1 MESRISRW
9 RRRRCEAVARVLTV
23 IGERRLRKFETASF
37 KGGNAYRRCS
47 RDVTA
52 RRPAPSTLIRQLGTI
67 GTSLRECRGK
77 CLAKIKLLKDLNRIA
92 PFCVR
97 SAESMEEAMCDYSLE
112 AYRSRP
118 ALLGERYETHRFESY
133 SIGFIAPGDPAT
145 AVCLA
150 CDTRLR
156 LEGIPEK
163 VQRAKCVSANED
175 ATFTRLEKGP
185 HHDGVRFTNG
195 AEVTLQ
201 ELGPG
206 VKGYLYDNLVSPAWM
221 PEIAEAI

>member
-1 MESRISRW
+1 
-9 RRRRCEAVARVLTV
+9 
-23 IGERRLRKFETASF
+23 
-37 KGGNAYRRCS
+37 
-47 RDVTA
+47 
-52 RRPAPSTLIRQLGTI
+52 
-67 GTSLRECRGK
+67 
-77 CLAKIKLLKDLNRIA
+77 
-92 PFCVR
+92 
-97 SAESMEEAMCDYSLE
+97 MCDYSLE

-206 VKGYLYDNLVSPAWM
+206 AKGYLYDNLVSPAWM
-221 PEIAEAI
+221 PEAKSRHVHDHLQRPRCRPRQGLSIPEASGHSRQ

>member
-1 MESRISRW
+1 VESRISRW

-23 IGERRLRKFETASF
+23 IGERRLRKLETASF
-37 KGGNAYRRCS
+37 KCGNAYRRCS
-47 RDVTA
+47 RAST
-52 RRPAPSTLIRQLGTI
+52 PAGAINLDPSVGDLI
-67 GTSLRECRGK
+67 GTSLRGCRGK
-77 CLAKIKLLKDLNRIA
+77 CLAKIKLLRDLNQIA

-97 SAESMEEAMCDYSLE
+97 TAESMEEAMCDYSLE

-175 ATFTRLEKGP
+175 ATFTRLEKGR

-206 VKGYLYDNLVSPAWM
+206 VKGYLYDNLVSLAWM

>member
-1 MESRISRW
+1 
-9 RRRRCEAVARVLTV
+9 
-23 IGERRLRKFETASF
+23 
-37 KGGNAYRRCS
+37 
-47 RDVTA
+47 
-52 RRPAPSTLIRQLGTI
+52 
-67 GTSLRECRGK
+67 
-77 CLAKIKLLKDLNRIA
+77 
-92 PFCVR
+92 
-97 SAESMEEAMCDYSLE
+97 MCDYSLE

-221 PEIAEAI
+221 PEIAEAIWPRASR